1 MESDVRLL
9 MDLCGQELDYRGYS
23 EKRKE
28 NFHAAWEGLS
38 SWMKQ
43 QDLTDFNETLGVQYC
58 NEVFGSHI
66 LSGIQ
71 KKDQVSLR
79 AIRLLISFQK
89 DGDFEFRTPSV
100 ERKFIGESGALM
112 KAYLDYL
119 SETVNLTE
127 NTISNKRRYLLAFN
141 VYLESSSLNIDDTNF
156 ELLAGFYENQS
167 YSLPSK
173 HNCNSTLKLFLRY
186 LFDNGLS
193 RRDHSIFILPDAYK
207 GHREIPTT
215 YQEDEIQRT
224 LETIERASA
233 IGKRDYVILL
243 LAAQYGWRSS
253 DIVSFRFDQ
262 IDWDSNSILVN
273 QQKTGCQNVYPLL
286 SSVGNAIIDYLK
298 HGRPDTETPEILV
311 SMNNVS
317 KGRKLS
323 TPTVHSIV
331 SKYLRK
337 AHIKDWKEKKHGPH
351 SLRHSLAT
359 NMLKRSVSLP
369 IISTVLGHQS
379 TETTRIYLSL
389 DFGQLKQCALPIPAL
404 KTRQYGGG
412 GQ

>member
-1 MESDVRLL
+1 MEKNVELL
-9 MDLCGQELDYRGYS
+9 IGLCTQELDYRGYS

-28 NFHAAWEGLS
+28 VFDAAWKDLV
-38 SWMKQ
+38 SWMKRQ
-43 QDLTDFNETLGVQYC
+43 GHTDFNEAIGVQYC
-58 NEVFGSHI
+58 NQVFGSHV

-100 ERKFIGESGALM
+100 ERQFIGESGALM
-112 KAYLDYL
+112 STYLDYL
-119 SETVNLTE
+119 GETINLTE

-141 VYLESSSLNIDDTNF
+141 GYLESHDLQISDIDFDVI
-156 ELLAGFYENQS
+156 AAFYENQGF
-167 YSLPSK
+167 SLPSK
-173 HNCNSTLKLFLRY
+173 HNCNSALKLFFRHLV
-186 LFDNGLS
+186 DNGLS
-193 RRDHSIFILPDAYK
+193 KRDHSAFILPDAYK
-207 GHREIPTT
+207 GHRKIPTT

-224 LETIERASA
+224 LLSIERASA

-243 LAAQYGWRSS
+243 LAAEYGWRSS
-253 DIVSFRFDQ
+253 DIVNFRFDQ
-262 IDWDSNSILVN
+262 IDWDNNCISLN
-273 QQKTGCQNVYPLL
+273 QQKTGHQSLYPLL

-298 HGRPDTETPEILV
+298 HGRPNTETPEILV
-311 SMNNVS
+311 SMNHVS

-337 AHIKDWKEKKHGPH
+337 ADIKDWKEKKHGPH

-359 NMLKRSVSLP
+359 NMLKRNVSLP

-379 TETTRIYLSL
+379 TETTKIYLSL

-404 KTRQYGGG
+404 STSQYGGG